1 MSITN
6 TTTEAAAGIE
16 GGTVSARDGDLE
28 LRGLVK
34 RYGQNTVVDHL
45 DLTIPSGELFA
56 LLGPSGCGKTTT
68 LRMVAGLEQP
78 DGGQILLSGTDIAQ
92 LRTFRRPVNTVFQSY
107 ALFPHLT
114 VFENVAFGLRER
126 RKKNI
131 KEKVNRILETVE
143 LASMAH
149 RKPAQLSGGQQQRVA
164 LARAIV
170 NEPQV
175 LLLDEPLGA
184 LDMKLRRQMQ
194 YQIKQ
199 IQAEL
204 GLTFLHVTHDQEE
217 AMTMADKIA
226 VMNEGRIEQM
236 GAPEELY
243 ESPRTAFVANFLGSS
258 NLLQAEVRGDE
269 GDFAIANVAGH
280 PVHIPLDRVH
290 STNAQVFAGVRPEKI
305 HLVEEGAADSSENEI
320 SGVVLDSSY
329 IGIGTEY
336 VVAVTG
342 MDETM
347 KAFVQNQSAVRR
359 LAPGTPVK
367 LRWHR
372 DHTFALDGNEDPHA
386 GEGSPIGADTRAV
399 SIDPER
405 AAARANPGA
414 SA

>member
-1 MSITN
+1 MADTAMQ
-6 TTTEAAAGIE
+6 AATLANGASVAVPE
-16 GGTVSARDGDLE
+16 GELD

-34 RYGQNTVVDHL
+34 QYGKMTVVDHL

-78 DGGQILLSGTDIAQ
+78 DAGEILLSGTDITQ
-92 LRTFRRPVNTVFQSY
+92 LRSFRRPVNTVFQSY

-126 RKKNI
+126 RKKDI
-131 KEKVNRILETVE
+131 KEKVSRILETVE
-143 LASMAH
+143 MASMAH

-194 YQIKQ
+194 YQLKQ
-199 IQAEL
+199 IQNEL

-226 VMNEGRIEQM
+226 VMNKGKIEQM
-236 GAPEELY
+236 GAPEDLY

-258 NLLQAEVRGDE
+258 NLLDAHVRGAE
-269 GDFAIANVAGH
+269 GDFVVADVVGQS
-280 PVHIPLDRVH
+280 VRIRKDRVH
-290 STNAQVFAGVRPEKI
+290 TSNPEVFVGVRPEKI
-305 HLVEEGAADSSENEI
+305 HLSEESVHDSAENQI
-320 SGVVLDSSY
+320 SGVILDSSY

-336 VVAVTG
+336 VIAVTG
-342 MDETM
+342 SDATM
-347 KAFVQNQSAVRR
+347 KAFVQNQSGAQRIALGAHVH
-359 LAPGTPVK
+359 
-367 LRWHR
+367 LRWHVE
-372 DHTFALDGNEDPHA
+372 HTFALDGSEDPHA
-386 GEGSPIGADTRAV
+386 GEGSAVGPDTTRLAV
-399 SIDPER
+399 VPEHLR
-405 AAARANPGA
+405 DRD
-414 SA
+414 

>member
-1 MSITN
+1 
-6 TTTEAAAGIE
+6 
-16 GGTVSARDGDLE
+16 
-28 LRGLVK
+28 
-34 RYGQNTVVDHL
+34 VVDHL

-78 DGGQILLSGTDIAQ
+78 DAGQIFLSGTDIAQ

-114 VFENVAFGLRER
+114 IFENVAFGLRER

-199 IQAEL
+199 IQHEL

-226 VMNEGRIEQM
+226 VMNKGKIEQM

-258 NLLQAEVRGDE
+258 NLLHAEVRGNE
-269 GDFAIANVAGH
+269 GDFVVASVVGQ
-280 PVHIPLDRVH
+280 PVRIPKDRVH
-290 STNAQVFAGVRPEKI
+290 STNPEVFVGVRPEKI
-305 HLVEEGAADSSENEI
+305 DLVESGDPSSAENEI

-342 MDETM
+342 SDETM
-347 KAFVQNQSAVRR
+347 KAFVQNQSTVRR
-359 LAPGTPVK
+359 LASGTPVK
-367 LRWHR
+367 LRWHQ
-372 DHTFALDGNEDPHA
+372 DHTFALDGSEDPHA

-399 SIDPER
+399 NIDPER
-405 AAARANPGA
+405 LSAQAKPGARA
-414 SA
+414 